1 MFHMYSCGFFS
12 TFTSRLIYLI
22 AEQAGGIHM
31 NYDLFDIIKIDDLQS
46 IVDYFYNTANI
57 KIVLRCKNGTI
68 IKSPN
73 FNCDFLNILS
83 TLNFQNITTKSGK
96 KYKLYKSESNDCCI
110 GIPVNKDSECIA
122 HLYCIFSNSAKNVD
136 IAVNSLLGIV
146 NIINEAI
153 SHNVWNLDINSS
165 YKQIMGLPNIILDNS
180 NIVICIWDKDGRLIR
195 FNKYGE
201 KITGYKEEEVLG
213 DKWINKLIDES
224 ENDGNIVSLIRDFKL
239 PQLNEQILKCKNG
252 KNAFILWSNN
262 VVYDNDIPQM
272 IISMGTNITVQKETE
287 AKLSINEKR
296 IGLLLSGINDGI
308 WDKNLLTGEVYHS
321 EKWKEILGYTEEE
334 YIDNK
339 RIWKQSIH
347 PSDFKR
353 VRSEYLNYLAKKIPV
368 YKAEFRMHK
377 KNGDYIWVYETGKAI
392 WDADGKPIR
401 IAGSIT
407 DITER
412 KRHEALIYSMA
423 YYDSLT
429 SLPNKPMFSQY
440 LSEFVSKFKGTGK
453 RFALMLLDLDNFKTI
468 NDTLGHPYGDKVLIT
483 ISDLLKNH
491 ISKGTVLSRFGGD
504 EFTILIPDAGDTKTI
519 LSQAE
524 QIIGLFKNPLLV
536 NSQEIYITPSIGISI
551 FPDDSSDESSLIK
564 NADTAMY
571 HAKSLG
577 KNSCQLYAKEMNE
590 KMSERLTL
598 EKDLRYAI
606 KNKEFIVYY
615 QPQIDIAKGELVGM
629 EALVRWVHPVKGLIP
644 PIKFIPIAEESTL
657 IVAIGEQVLYEA
669 CLQNQKWQD
678 AGYKKIPVA
687 VNLSARQ
694 FQQLDLCEKIKSILN
709 STGLSPKYL
718 EIEITESI
726 AMKDLDT
733 TIRLLNELRSIGV
746 KVSLDDFGT
755 GYSSLNYLKKLPI
768 NNLKIDKSFVD
779 EITTLKA
786 EKVIAKAVIVLAHD
800 LNLTVIAEG
809 VETPEQ
815 LSFLK
820 FQDCDKAQGY
830 LFSKPIPADKFEEL
844 LKKQK

>member
-1 MFHMYSCGFFS
+1 
-12 TFTSRLIYLI
+12 
-22 AEQAGGIHM
+22 M
-31 NYDLFDIIKIDDLQS
+31 NYELFDIIKKEDLQS

-57 KIVLRCKNGTI
+57 KIVLRSKNGAV
-68 IKSPN
+68 IKSPV
-73 FNCDFLNILS
+73 FNSDFINALNAS
-83 TLNFQNITTKSGK
+83 DFQNITTKSGK
-96 KYKLYKSESNDCCI
+96 HYKLYKSKNDTCCI

-122 HLYCIFSNSAKNVD
+122 DLYCIFSNSGKNID
-136 IAVNSLLGIV
+136 NAVNSLLSMV
-146 NIINEAI
+146 NILNEAI
-153 SHNVWNLDINSS
+153 SCNVNNLITNSS
-165 YKQIMGLPNIILDNS
+165 YKQIMGLSNIVLDNS
-180 NIVICIWDKDGRLIR
+180 NIVICIWDKNGKLIR
-195 FNKYGE
+195 FNKYAE
-201 KITGYKEEEVLG
+201 QITGYREEEVLG
-213 DKWINKLIDES
+213 DKWISKLISGS
-224 ENDGNIVSLIRDFKL
+224 EDSEKVLYHIRNFNF
-239 PQLNEQILKCKNG
+239 PQLNESQLKCKDG
-252 KNAFILWSNN
+252 SNAFILWSNN
-262 VVYDNDIPQM
+262 VVYDNGKPYM

-296 IGLLLSGINDGI
+296 ISLLLSGINDGI

-321 EKWKEILGYTEEE
+321 EKWKEILGYTEKE

-347 PSDFKR
+347 PSDFER
-353 VRSEYLNYLAKKIPV
+353 ARSEYLKYLERKIPA
-368 YKAEFRMHK
+368 YKAEFRIHK

-392 WDADGKPIR
+392 WDNSGKPIR
-401 IAGSIT
+401 IAGSLT

-429 SLPNKPMFSQY
+429 GLPNKPMFNQY
-440 LSEFVSKFKGTGK
+440 LSEFVSGFKSSYK
-453 RFALMLLDLDNFKTI
+453 KFALMLLDLDNFKTI
-468 NDTLGHPYGDKVLIT
+468 NDTLGHPFGDKVLIT
-483 ISDLLKNH
+483 ISDLLKSH
-491 ISKGTVLSRFGGD
+491 ISKGTILSRFGGD
-504 EFTILIPDAGDTKTI
+504 EFTALIPDASDTDEI
-519 LSQAE
+519 LAQAE
-524 QIIGLFKNPLLV
+524 QFIGLFKNPLIV
-536 NSQEIYITPSIGISI
+536 NSQEVYITPSIGISI
-551 FPDDSSDESSLIK
+551 FPDDCDDEASLIK

-571 HAKSLG
+571 QAKSLG
-577 KNSCQLYAKEMNE
+577 KNSFQLYAKEMNE
-590 KMSERLTL
+590 KISERLTL

-606 KNKEFIVYY
+606 KNKEFVVYY
-615 QPQIDIAKGELVGM
+615 QPQIDIAKSELVGM
-629 EALVRWVHPVKGLIP
+629 EALVRWIHPEKGLIP

-657 IVAIGEQVLYEA
+657 IVSIGEQVLYEA
-669 CLQNQKWQD
+669 CLQNKKWQD
-678 AGYKKIPVA
+678 SGYKKIPVA

-694 FQQLDLCEKIKSILN
+694 FQQLDLCDKIKSILDK
-709 STGLSPKYL
+709 TGLSPSYL

-779 EITTLKA
+779 EITTLKS

-820 FQDCDKAQGY
+820 IQDCDKAQGY
-830 LFSKPIPADKFEEL
+830 LFSKPIPADEFEEL
-844 LKKQK
+844 LRKQK